1 MSFFRRTKL
10 SAAIKAS
17 DWAKTPVVMLLQFG
31 LLYYIATS
39 ITHKAH
45 HFVARDR
52 MLPLPMRFPCG
63 Y

>member
-1 MSFFRRTKL
+1 
-10 SAAIKAS
+10 
-17 DWAKTPVVMLLQFG
+17 MLLQFG

-63 Y
+63 SWNFLWYRWPRDISLHLWA